1 MYKATFIGGF
11 LCLLRLHDIYIKDKM
26 KKYMPGVE
34 RKYTLDDL
42 TKWINYGLRLG
53 VIRRSNDKENV
64 DAMIKW
70 IDMLDDNNINV

>member
-1 MYKATFIGGF
+1 
-11 LCLLRLHDIYIKDKM
+11 
-26 KKYMPGVE
+26 MPGVE

-70 IDMLDDNNINV
+70 IDMLDDNNINI